1 MNIYSNVDSSKN
13 HHTLEADKN
22 LKVTIILPYFNEE
35 IGLEL
40 YKNALETLLK
50 SGVKEKNISLTRV
63 PGALELPFAAQKI
76 IKGKKPDAVIALG
89 VVIKGE
95 TDHYDVVCNE
105 TFRGLMDVQ
114 LKLNTPIIFGVLTCK
129 TLKQAK
135 ERASKKGLNKGK
147 AFAMGAI
154 IQSKIKK

>member
-1 MNIYSNVDSSKN
+1 LQTKN
-13 HHTLEADKN
+13 YNLSASTLQSDKN
-22 LKVTIILPYFNEE
+22 LKAEILLPYFNEE

-40 YKNALETLLK
+40 YKNALEALLK
-50 SGVKEKNISLTRV
+50 SDVKEKNIGLTRV

-76 IKGKKPDAVIALG
+76 IKGRRPDVVIAIG

-135 ERASKKGLNKGK
+135 DRASKKGLNKGK
-147 AFAMGAI
+147 SFAMAAI